1 MNRTSG
7 MTRSNLR
14 IQTAFWEEVVWPPL
28 LPESWL
34 IAHQPAQQSVSSWSF
49 YVRSARYPCVCAALA
64 PPAPSTR
71 NSFHWIQFF
80 HSLSTALRSACA
92 STVPLSALSSVGPRR
107 SDRRAIGFPNGD
119 PHRATAGPRFRD
131 DVRSGVPRSPETLPM
146 PVEVLPRM
154 PPLLTDL
161 ASFLGYLQKARC
173 DTNLVICIHFK

>member
-7 MTRSNLR
+7 MTRFNLR

-34 IAHQPAQQSVSSWSF
+34 IAHQPTQQSVSSWSF
-49 YVRSARYPCVCAALA
+49 YVRVRSARYPCVCAALA

-92 STVPLSALSSVGPRR
+92 SAVPLSASSSVASVRVV
-107 SDRRAIGFPNGD
+107 AIVGRLGFPMGTHTA
-119 PHRATAGPRFRD
+119 PPQARASAATYVRVRGYRGRPRHLQC
-131 DVRSGVPRSPETLPM
+131 VLRSCR
-146 PVEVLPRM
+146 
-154 PPLLTDL
+154 
-161 ASFLGYLQKARC
+161 ACHHY
-173 DTNLVICIHFK
+173 